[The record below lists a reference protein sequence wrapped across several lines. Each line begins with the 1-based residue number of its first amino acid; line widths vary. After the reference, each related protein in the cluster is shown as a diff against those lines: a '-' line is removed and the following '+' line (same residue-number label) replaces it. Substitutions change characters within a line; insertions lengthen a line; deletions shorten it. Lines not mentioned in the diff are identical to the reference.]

1 MSSCLGRRG
10 GLEKGLWED
19 RASGAKPVS
28 EALTP
33 LSYPS
38 VSPEDWPGRAR
49 TCWVFLGSASL
60 DKGPTQGCLC
70 GSSLEVRLR
79 SEQGHLD
86 L

>member
-28 EALTP
+28 KPPP
-33 LSYPS
+33 LSFPS
-38 VSPEDWPGRAR
+38 VSPEDGPGMAR
-49 TCWVFLGSASL
+49 TCWVFSGSASP
-60 DKGPTQGCLC
+60 DKGPTQGCIC
-70 GSSLEVRLR
+70 GSSREVRLR
-79 SEQGHLD
+79 SGQDHLD